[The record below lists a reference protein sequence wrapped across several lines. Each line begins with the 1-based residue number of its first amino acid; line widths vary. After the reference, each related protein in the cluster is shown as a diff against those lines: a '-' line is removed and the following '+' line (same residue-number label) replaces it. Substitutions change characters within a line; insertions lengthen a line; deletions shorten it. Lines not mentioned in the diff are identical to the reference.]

1 MFKIFFQTY
10 VVVNQV
16 LALCWMDTASQIMSG
31 CQEVFSPSASPE
43 PIVYNPKK
51 PIHPKKTILSHLR
64 TLKANKYT
72 AITLTTDN
80 VQIGPWPS

>member
-1 MFKIFFQTY
+1 
-10 VVVNQV
+10 
-16 LALCWMDTASQIMSG
+16 MDTALQIMSG
-31 CQEVFSPSASPE
+31 CQEDFSPSASPE

-51 PIHPKKTILSHLR
+51 PIHSKKTILSHLR

-80 VQIGPWPS
+80 VQIRPLGLHITVLCFAFPFKALAVSS